1 MQEEISDR
9 VKKNLLDLQY
19 NKYLLYYNTSIIL
32 LFTYFIGVTIA
43 FITKQISYK
52 NINQLLLVTAIS
64 ITVISFI
71 ISFMLR
77 FKEHLTN
84 ILQEVKKLKL

>member
-1 MQEEISDR
+1 MQEEISDG

-19 NKYLLYYNTSIIL
+19 YKYLQYYNTSIIV
-32 LFTYFIGVTIA
+32 LFTYFIGVIIA
-43 FITKQISYK
+43 FITKQISHK
-52 NINQLLLVTAIS
+52 NINQLLLVMAIS

-71 ISFMLR
+71 ISFMLK
-77 FKEHLTN
+77 FKEHLIN